1 MLKLSAQ
8 AQGAIMM
15 ALQKGILE
23 QADISDLLGGFKFK
37 INEEEQLFVLNP
49 PIVKYD
55 VEKIEASKEDA

>member
-1 MLKLSAQ
+1 MLKLSVQ

-23 QADISDLLGGFKFK
+23 QADITDLLTGFKFK

-49 PIVKYD
+49 PIVKYG

>member
-23 QADISDLLGGFKFK
+23 QADITDLLGEFKFK

-49 PIVKYD
+49 PIVKYG
-55 VEKIEASKEDA
+55 VEKIKASEEDA